1 MTPGRRCE
9 DPVASDHGGGWIAQ
23 PDGCDTWADVLKA
36 QGRDVKVKGCTVNSG
51 NWLSLYDGH
60 NVTSPHDL
68 DIYHLVPDADAWRT
82 GAANWTQDQRVA
94 VAAHSNRS
102 KGDQPPPGYLPA
114 QQAEWCDYASHW
126 IKVKYQLT
134 VSQTEKDA
142 LTRMLGTCH

>member
-1 MTPGRRCE
+1 MPGGPARRTG
-9 DPVASDHGGGWIAQ
+9 PRTSGVAFA
-23 PDGCDTWADVLKA
+23 
-36 QGRDVKVKGCTVNSG
+36 N
-51 NWLSLYDGH
+51 
-60 NVTSPHDL
+60 DL
-68 DIYHLVPDADAWRT
+68 DEL
-82 GAANWTQDQRVA
+82 VA